1 MIGRIAI
8 ENYKSLESLTLDLG
22 RVTVLI
28 GANGS
33 GKSNILESI
42 ALCSAAAA
50 NKLDNEFLFARGVR
64 VPNDMRHMFP
74 AFDDSDNSK
83 SNVTVSD
90 DKGETLFKMLVEN
103 TDGHLSQSFK
113 FTNTDKEHHLS
124 TDRTLKRRN
133 IKLKKSTLRYAE
145 KAALQAG
152 YRNAGIPN
160 ISLFI
165 NSLIEKDVQQ
175 NFEQFQSD
183 IKSSYEG
190 AGIVGFLPFAP
201 ENTFLRR
208 FEEEGQIQ
216 PLGIRGEGLFK
227 LLTVLARDE
236 NRDRLD
242 ELQERLQLLD
252 WFGEF
257 QIGGNVALGER
268 TLRIRDQYLD
278 GDLAYFTQR
287 SANEGFLFLLFYFAL
302 FVAKETPRFFAIDNI
317 DASLNPKLCAELLRQ
332 LTELAE
338 KYDKQ
343 VILTTHNPAVLDG
356 LNLHDD
362 NQRLYV
368 VERDLDGRT
377 QARRVPAPR
386 PPEKHEEP
394 VPLSEAF
401 LRGYIGGL
409 PKNF

>member
-1 MIGRIAI
+1 MIGRIVI
-8 ENYKSLESLTLDLG
+8 ENYKSIENLTLDLG

-33 GKSNILESI
+33 GKSNILEAV

-50 NKLDNEFLFARGVR
+50 NKLDNEFLFARGIR
-64 VPNDMRHMFP
+64 VSEDARHMRA
-74 AFDDSDNSK
+74 AFDRTNVDKPIKVAASIDSNNALFEMS
-83 SNVTVSD
+83 SYQCELIPEGP
-90 DKGETLFKMLVEN
+90 KG
-103 TDGHLSQSFK
+103 DS
-113 FTNTDKEHHLS
+113 
-124 TDRTLKRRN
+124 
-133 IKLKKSTLRYAE
+133 YAE
-145 KAALQAG
+145 WENLTTQTDAKLLMEDYISKNMLQL
-152 YRNAGIPN
+152 PN
-160 ISLFI
+160 TNF
-165 NSLIEKDVQQ
+165 NLILDFNKQAVIGKGMI
-175 NFEQFQSD
+175 FSYAVGLTHFL
-183 IKSSYEG
+183 IYSSEYS
-190 AGIVGFLPFAP
+190 A
-201 ENTFLRR
+201 LRR
-208 FEEEGQIQ
+208 FEEEGQIR

-227 LLTVLARDE
+227 LLTVLARETEPEEGKDKT
-236 NRDRLD
+236 RLA
-242 ELQERLQLLD
+242 EIQERLGLLD
-252 WFGEF
+252 WFGDF
-257 QIGGNVALGER
+257 QIGGNTALGER
-268 TLRIRDQYLD
+268 TLKIRDQYLD

-287 SANEGFLFLLFYFAL
+287 SANEGFLFLLFYFTL

-356 LNLHDD
+356 LNLRDD

-377 QARRVPAPR
+377 GARRVPAPR
-386 PPEKHEEP
+386 PPEKHEEET
-394 VPLSEAF
+394 PLSEAF

>member
-8 ENYKSLESLTLDLG
+8 ENYKSIENLTLDLG

-33 GKSNILESI
+33 GKSNILEAI

-50 NKLDNEFLFARGVR
+50 NKLDNEFLFARGIR
-64 VPNDMRHMFP
+64 VPDDPRHMRS
-74 AFDDSDNSK
+74 AFSRDAKDIIELLVDDDSAENIYTASLSYDSPLDFWSVTNYEWYDYIDKVKNDYIRDRYESDEEKKSHRQQFRTVTLDFSKLLYEKYSK
-83 SNVTVSD
+83 S
-90 DKGETLFKMLVEN
+90 G
-103 TDGHLSQSFK
+103 
-113 FTNTDKEHHLS
+113 
-124 TDRTLKRRN
+124 
-133 IKLKKSTLRYAE
+133 
-145 KAALQAG
+145 
-152 YRNAGIPN
+152 
-160 ISLFI
+160 
-165 NSLIEKDVQQ
+165 LID
-175 NFEQFQSD
+175 
-183 IKSSYEG
+183 Y
-190 AGIVGFLPFAP
+190 LPFAP
-201 ENTFLRR
+201 ENTSLRR

-236 NRDRLD
+236 NRDRLA

-302 FVAKETPRFFAIDNI
+302 FVAKETPRFFAVDNI

-332 LTELAE
+332 LTELAA

-356 LNLHDD
+356 LNLQDD